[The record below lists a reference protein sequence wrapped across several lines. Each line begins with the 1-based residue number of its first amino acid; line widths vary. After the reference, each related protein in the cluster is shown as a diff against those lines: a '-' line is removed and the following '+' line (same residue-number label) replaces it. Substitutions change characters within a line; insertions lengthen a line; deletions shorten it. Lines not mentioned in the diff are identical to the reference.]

1 MLWGAIVLALLAV
14 AESACHKRQV
24 LIPTSPPAPA
34 PSAPVEAA
42 PAPAKPAPQEI
53 PSPPALAPAAPAP
66 GPESAIPNQPPAPP
80 PAPGRPAR
88 RPSRQAPAAPAAPA
102 APQPAPATAPAP
114 QLAIVLTPDQ
124 QRQYNADVDQSL
136 QRAEAS
142 LKSIANRQ
150 LTDQQQASFDE
161 VRNFIRQAQAT
172 RASDLPGARRL
183 AERAEVLAGNLASS
197 LH

>member
-1 MLWGAIVLALLAV
+1 
-14 AESACHKRQV
+14 V

-34 PSAPVEAA
+34 PSAPAEAA
-42 PAPAKPAPQEI
+42 PPAAKPAAQEI
-53 PSPPALAPAAPAP
+53 PAPPALAPAAPAP
-66 GPESAIPNQPPAPP
+66 GSQSAIPNPPPAPP
-80 PAPGRPAR
+80 PAPAKTSR
-88 RPSRQAPAAPAAPA
+88 RPSRQAAPAPAPA
-102 APQPAPATAPAP
+102 APQPAPSAAPAP

-136 QRAEAS
+136 QHAEAS
-142 LKSIANRQ
+142 LKSIGNRQ
-150 LTDQQQASFDE
+150 LTDQQQASLDE

-183 AERAEVLAGNLASS
+183 AERAEVLAGNLANS